1 MLTLDF
7 RVIFCFVGLYGNKC
21 HTCTGHEGGPSVIV
35 RTGAECQ
42 WFLLMGEGNGIQS
55 AVIIITV
62 DKFADGR
69 MHASLAMKH
78 FHDVF
83 RALQAAQPV
92 QAFKQGV
99 TAVGQPDGL
108 QAILGHP

>member
-1 MLTLDF
+1 MPVVPVD
-7 RVIFCFVGLYGNKC
+7 
-21 HTCTGHEGGPSVIV
+21 
-35 RTGAECQ
+35 
-42 WFLLMGEGNGIQS
+42 GEGNGIQS